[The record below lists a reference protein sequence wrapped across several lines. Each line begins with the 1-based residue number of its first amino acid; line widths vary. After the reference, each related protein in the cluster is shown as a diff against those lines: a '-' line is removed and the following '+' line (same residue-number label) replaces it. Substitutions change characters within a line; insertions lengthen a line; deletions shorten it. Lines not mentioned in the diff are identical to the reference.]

1 MLRRLL
7 AVGLALVLAGFGTVA
22 VLFYVWTADSRAVA
36 GKKAVTVLVA
46 TQRIP
51 AGTTGERIRTSYT
64 EAVKMPASSVPGDAL
79 SAIGA
84 DLDPLVV
91 TSEIQPR
98 QLLLQG
104 AFGPRSRVTGGLN
117 VPPGKIAVSVEMQV
131 PEQVAGFVLPGSK
144 VAVFDTFNILQGQPV
159 RVPSGDGLRE
169 EHPLNRATRV
179 LVPQI
184 EVIAVGTHGT
194 DGRTASAGAAAAET
208 TDGDDDS
215 AGRKSAK
222 QTRTLLVTV
231 AATQLEAERLVH
243 GTQTGALYLAL
254 LGDTSVVR
262 PGPGVD
268 NKTLFP

>member
-1 MLRRLL
+1 
-7 AVGLALVLAGFGTVA
+7 
-22 VLFYVWTADSRAVA
+22 
-36 GKKAVTVLVA
+36 
-46 TQRIP
+46 
-51 AGTTGERIRTSYT
+51 
-64 EAVKMPASSVPGDAL
+64 
-79 SAIGA
+79 
-84 DLDPLVV
+84 
-91 TSEIQPR
+91 
-98 QLLLQG
+98 
-104 AFGPRSRVTGGLN
+104 
-117 VPPGKIAVSVEMQV
+117 
-131 PEQVAGFVLPGSK
+131 
-144 VAVFDTFNILQGQPV
+144 
-159 RVPSGDGLRE
+159 VPSGDGLRE